1 MIKVIIHSSVDLIT
15 NSSTVIFTYQDSI
28 EQAKELVNEVL
39 KLSNITDKTAD
50 DIFWYALF
58 YEDNYTYLNDKS
70 FYNHFKD
77 ELDHL
82 DYQKRSKWIDQLK
95 LSIVKGEIQKPEC
108 MKNIGNYSLDMDNS
122 YCLYLVPKDN
132 KYKELA
138 YKIENLLGS
147 VSADGGRE
155 G

>member
-50 DIFWYALF
+50 DIFWYGLF
-58 YEDNYTYLNDKS
+58 YENNDTYLENDE
-70 FYNHFKD
+70 FLNHFQD
-77 ELDHL
+77 ELDYL
-82 DYQKRSKWIDQLK
+82 DYKEKDKWLDQLK
-95 LSIVKGEIQKPEC
+95 LSIMKGEIQEPTC
-108 MKNIGNYSLDMDNS
+108 MQNIYNYLDMDNS
-122 YCLYLVPKDN
+122 YCLYLIPKDN

-138 YKIENLLGS
+138 DKIENLLGS
-147 VSADGGRE
+147 VNADGDRDG
-155 G
+155 